1 MSGLWI
7 SDIFSFADSIR
18 FSREQQ
24 ILCSRVW
31 RGNKVAINQGLGT
44 GRPFQSRLETG
55 SSCILPVQLKDKDK
69 DEDKDKKAG
78 LGQVYT
84 CIRIDD
90 ISSFLKN
97 DKTCVA

>member
-1 MSGLWI
+1 MIKSCMSGLWI

-69 DEDKDKKAG
+69 NAG

>member
-44 GRPFQSRLETG
+44 GRPFQSRPETG
-55 SSCILPVQLKDKDK
+55 SSCILPVQLKDKDKDK

-78 LGQVYT
+78 LGQVYAK
-84 CIRIDD
+84 IIFQVF
-90 ISSFLKN
+90 I
-97 DKTCVA
+97 KTMKRM

>member
-1 MSGLWI
+1 MIKSCMSGLWI

-44 GRPFQSRLETG
+44 GRPFQSRPETG
-55 SSCILPVQLKDKDK
+55 SSCILPVQLKDK
-69 DEDKDKKAG
+69 KKAKAKISR
-78 LGQVYT
+78 LRTSVHVYT
-84 CIRIDD
+84 HRFYFK
-90 ISSFLKN
+90 SS
-97 DKTCVA
+97 